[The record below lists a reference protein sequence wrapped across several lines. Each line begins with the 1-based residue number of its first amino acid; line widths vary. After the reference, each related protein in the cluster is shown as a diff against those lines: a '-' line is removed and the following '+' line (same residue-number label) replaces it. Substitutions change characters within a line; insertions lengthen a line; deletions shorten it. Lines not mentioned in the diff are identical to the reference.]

1 MQTPT
6 TPACAGVTARGFVPS
21 SSEGQ
26 GANFRAP
33 SAPMKFESLQR
44 DLQAARAGTL
54 DMGTLARRL
63 RGLILPAALPP
74 KYAEVLANIADR
86 MESSALFD
94 DESCSFSQA
103 DLLEALEVWAEKANE
118 KLRGS

>member
-1 MQTPT
+1 
-6 TPACAGVTARGFVPS
+6 
-21 SSEGQ
+21 
-26 GANFRAP
+26 
-33 SAPMKFESLQR
+33 MKFETLQR
-44 DLQAARAGTL
+44 DLAAARAGEL

-74 KYAEVLANIADR
+74 KFGEVLANIADR

-103 DLLEALEVWAEKANE
+103 DLLEALEVWAQKANE
-118 KLRGS
+118 RLGRG

>member
-1 MQTPT
+1 
-6 TPACAGVTARGFVPS
+6 
-21 SSEGQ
+21 
-26 GANFRAP
+26 
-33 SAPMKFESLQR
+33 MKFETLQR

-74 KYAEVLANIADR
+74 KFGEVLAELTDR

-94 DESCSFSQA
+94 DESCSFSQS
-103 DLLEALEVWAEKANE
+103 DLLAALEVWAQKAQE
-118 KLRGS
+118 RLASG

>member
-1 MQTPT
+1 
-6 TPACAGVTARGFVPS
+6 
-21 SSEGQ
+21 
-26 GANFRAP
+26 
-33 SAPMKFESLQR
+33 MKFESLQR

-74 KYAEVLANIADR
+74 KFGEVLANIADR

-94 DESCSFSQA
+94 DDSCSFSQA
-103 DLLEALEVWAEKANE
+103 DLLEALEVWAQKANE
-118 KLRGS
+118 KLKSG